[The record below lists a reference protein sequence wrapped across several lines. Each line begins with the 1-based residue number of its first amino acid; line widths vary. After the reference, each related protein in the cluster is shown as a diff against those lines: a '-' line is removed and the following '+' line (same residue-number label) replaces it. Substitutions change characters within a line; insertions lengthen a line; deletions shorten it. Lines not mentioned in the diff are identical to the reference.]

1 MDQSRRTTSACL
13 VVFSGLLA
21 VLGSI
26 GFARF
31 GYSMILPGMKEG
43 LSLTYTQMGFMASGN
58 LIGYMISA
66 IIGGV
71 LAARYGPRAVI
82 ASSLLLVGMS
92 MLLTSLVGNFPQALL
107 LRSLAGL
114 GSGGANV
121 PAMMLPAA
129 WISSKSRGL
138 ASGVIAAGSGVGL
151 IATGFLVP
159 RLDETFGI
167 EGWRYS
173 WLVLGVMTL
182 IFALFCVTAIRNV
195 PSKEPLAK
203 SVRTIGWKLSKIDT
217 LLWKMGVIYSMFG
230 FSYVI
235 YATFFGAYLVKEV
248 GLTTESS
255 GLMWALVGGLSIAS
269 GPLWGHM
276 SDRFGRRCILATVY
290 FVHSLSFFLF
300 ASGGGMAALYTSA
313 ILFGLTAWSTP
324 SIVAALSA
332 DHFGP
337 KAAFSAL
344 GLLTLIFGFGQALG
358 PSAAGYLADLTKTFA
373 SVFLLSSSV
382 AALGGFLSIK
392 ILGKS

>member
-1 MDQSRRTTSACL
+1 
-13 VVFSGLLA
+13 
-21 VLGSI
+21 
-26 GFARF
+26 
-31 GYSMILPGMKEG
+31 MILPGMKDG

-92 MLLTSLVGNFPQALL
+92 MLLTSLVENFPQALL